1 MERLDARRNGGRT
14 VRKRFLVSTIRGGE
28 TRGRRLRV
36 AGTTALLTLLALGC
50 ANPQPPPAAPRI
62 EGYVVGAP
70 DELAIH
76 ILPDPEIERE
86 VRVRP
91 DGMISVDLVGD
102 VQAAGRT
109 PREIAL
115 DIQQQISRFKRDAVV
130 NVTVIS
136 SPSQFVTV
144 FGEVAL
150 PGIFPLETETRVSE
164 AIGRVGGTRPFANMD
179 GIRLIRSRGGK
190 TDILAIDLAAITYGD
205 LRTNYVLQE
214 GDLIVVPPTILA
226 RIGYAM
232 QALLFPFQPLISAG
246 TSAGAIAAGT
256 QPLR

>member
-1 MERLDARRNGGRT
+1 MVHDASSLAPGSR
-14 VRKRFLVSTIRGGE
+14 VLLASLVV
-28 TRGRRLRV
+28 LV
-36 AGTTALLTLLALGC
+36 ALALGC
-50 ANPQPPPAAPRI
+50 ATKPQPLPPAPSI

-70 DELAIH
+70 DELAVH
-76 ILPDPEIERE
+76 ILPDPEINRE

-91 DGMISVDLVGD
+91 DGMISIDLVGD

-115 DIQQQISRFKRDAVV
+115 DIQDQIGRFKRDAVV

-144 FGEVAL
+144 YGEVVS
-150 PGIFPLETETRVSE
+150 PGIFALETETRVSE
-164 AIGRVGGTRPFANMD
+164 AIGRVGGTRPFANLD
-179 GIRLIRSRGGK
+179 AIRLIRTRGNQ
-190 TDILAIDLAAITYGD
+190 TEIFVIDLAAISYGD
-205 LRTNYVLQE
+205 MRTNYVMRE

-232 QALLFPFQPLISAG
+232 QALLFPFQPIISAG
-246 TSAGAIAAGT
+246 TSAGAIAGGVGT
-256 QPLR
+256 ISNP